1 MAVKT
6 KKENGVQAELELI
19 EKGIEE
25 ILKSGKWADFLKF
38 QSAFHNYSF
47 GNTILIMVQK
57 PTASKVAG
65 YNTWKKLGRQVVK
78 GEKAIKIL
86 APMIFKGEKEEKKDN
101 GDVEKKEFSY
111 MRFKTVSVFDVSQ
124 TDGEEIPS
132 LLEKLQGET
141 EMYNKIMEIVPI
153 PCEEEEITDGSNG
166 YYHLV
171 EKRIAIKKDN
181 SEMQKLKTLVHEWG
195 HHILHNKEA
204 KEKVTGDVMEL
215 EAESVAFTVCH
226 RLGIDTSNYSF
237 GYLIGWGNGESAN
250 AKIKM
255 SGERIQKAANEIIE
269 AIEKG
274 LKVES
279 KEEEKELQTA

>member
-1 MAVKT
+1 
-6 KKENGVQAELELI
+6 
-19 EKGIEE
+19 
-25 ILKSGKWADFLKF
+25 
-38 QSAFHNYSF
+38 
-47 GNTILIMVQK
+47 
-57 PTASKVAG
+57 
-65 YNTWKKLGRQVVK
+65 
-78 GEKAIKIL
+78 
-86 APMIFKGEKEEKKDN
+86 
-101 GDVEKKEFSY
+101 
-111 MRFKTVSVFDVSQ
+111 
-124 TDGEEIPS
+124 
-132 LLEKLQGET
+132 
-141 EMYNKIMEIVPI
+141 
-153 PCEEEEITDGSNG
+153 
-166 YYHLV
+166 V